1 MAGLPRANR
10 LGLGRLGLL
19 WPGLWIGLGCALAAG
34 CGSHLHNKQDHE
46 LAKQAQAAFDKAGV
60 SASLDEERGLLAE
73 MLTQELAIVRRH
85 TLARRDANLVL
96 IVGASSPELSWQH
109 LAKQIAERE
118 GQLAGTN
125 ANEIKA
131 LRGAAAAL
139 PEREAGLRSSHAG
152 YEAVRVADD
161 PSVACPLPTKG
172 PAKMSIDATA
182 LYALFAK
189 ACTDY
194 QEQLAKVRAFAATGT
209 ELGTINAELAAID
222 ELERVL
228 TEQASE
234 RQEAKR
240 ELDAQVEKAR
250 KAGTPIDIPK
260 ELAARRDKLAKTMA
274 PIESNLA
281 SAYQAVRGLGLEQ
294 LEDLDLDAELAEL
307 AEKRQA
313 VDQLVEF
320 LIQGQGE
327 FPESIP
333 PDIQLAIEVARTVP
347 ALAVE
352 LRAARKFPRVGALV
366 LESEHL
372 RLEAEAL
379 GQRRARA
386 QQHRALLGKKRDA
399 IVAELLYLGQ
409 ARAAL
414 ARIDEPSK
422 RLPLFE
428 AYRRSEAVRRD
439 TAEALLAYA
448 SAWTIGRVAQEEID
462 YTLISLAHEGALDA
476 SAVALAQW
484 ENLIRVPLAQLVAL
498 HGAGITSE
506 EISTIIGHIIT
517 AAGFGAV
524 GVGVNR

>member
-1 MAGLPRANR
+1 MAGFPRA
-10 LGLGRLGLL
+10 LWLAGLT
-19 WPGLWIGLGCALAAG
+19 CALATG
-34 CGSHLHNKQDHE
+34 CGSHLHSKQDHE
-46 LAKQAQAAFDKAGV
+46 LAKQAQTAFDKADI

-85 TLARRDANLVL
+85 TLAQRDAELVL
-96 IVGASSPELSWQH
+96 ILAASSPESSWQR
-109 LAKQIAERE
+109 LATQLAERE
-118 GQLAGTN
+118 RLLAG
-125 ANEIKA
+125 ADAAKIQEM
-131 LRGAAAAL
+131 REAAANL
-139 PEREAGLRSSHAG
+139 PNREANLRKFQATYDMAREAG
-152 YEAVRVADD
+152 D
-161 PSVACPLPTKG
+161 PTLACPLPG
-172 PAKMSIDATA
+172 PRPAKISTNAGF
-182 LYALFAK
+182 LYDGFAA
-189 ACTDY
+189 ACADY
-194 QEQLAKVRAFAATGT
+194 QKALATVREFAAPGS
-209 ELGTINAELAAID
+209 ELGRLNTELAAI
-222 ELERVL
+222 EALERGL
-228 TEQASE
+228 AEQASA
-234 RQEAKR
+234 RQKAQR
-240 ELDAQVEKAR
+240 ELEAQIKKAR
-250 KAGTPIDIPK
+250 EAGTPIDITK
-260 ELAARRDKLAKTMA
+260 ELAERRDKLAKSIA
-274 PIESNLA
+274 PIHSKLA
-281 SAYQAVRGLGLEQ
+281 SAYQAVQGLG
-294 LEDLDLDAELAEL
+294 LEDLDLDDELAEL
-307 AEKRQA
+307 EEQRQA

-320 LIQGQGE
+320 LIQGQGKL
-327 FPESIP
+327 PERIP
-333 PDIQLAIEVARTVP
+333 PDIQLALQIARTVP

-372 RLEAEAL
+372 RLAAEAL

-399 IVAELLYLGQ
+399 LIAELLYIGQ
-409 ARAAL
+409 ARTAL

-448 SAWTIGRVAQEEID
+448 NAWTIGRVAQEEID
-462 YTLISLAHEGALDA
+462 YMLIGLAHESALDS

-506 EISTIIGHIIT
+506 QISTIVGHIIT